1 MEFQMLHGHNKLL
14 CSLVAFTV
22 DPLYH
27 QTSAQFD
34 EGGAKGLL
42 LNNLGV
48 YGNCQVLFDSLEVP
62 GKCMLST
69 TEWDSSATID
79 ISFARGTPFDN
90 TFCFYVFF
98 FMHDC
103 NTYIFKYSVY

>member
-1 MEFQMLHGHNKLL
+1 M
-14 CSLVAFTV
+14 AFVV

-48 YGNCQVLFDSLEVP
+48 YGGCRVLFDSFEYP
-62 GKCMLST
+62 EKCM
-69 TEWDSSATID
+69 SSGIENDQPEFID
-79 ISFARGTPFDN
+79 LSFAKGMDT
-90 TFCFYVFF
+90 CYEVL
-98 FMHDC
+98 
-103 NTYIFKYSVY
+103 IL